1 MILPS
6 VTDHA
11 FASGPVFKQ
20 PKGFLDA
27 LQETRGLR
35 EARLLLAVW
44 SQFSRGGKIGEGVM
58 LSTNARLINLGDQ
71 EDVIIAENAVVRG
84 TLRNERGGRIEI
96 QKDVY
101 VGDDV
106 ILSSASNIL
115 VGNETLLAHGVQV
128 FDNDTHPLDPE
139 RRSEHFRMIRG
150 LEAPQPVDV
159 GAARVTIGERCWI
172 GMSTLIFKGVTIGDE
187 TVVAGGS
194 VVVDDL
200 PPRVIAAGNP
210 ARPIKEL
217 TRQNE

>member
-1 MILPS
+1 MILPLI
-6 VTDHA
+6 TDHA

-27 LQETRGLR
+27 LQKTKGVR

-44 SQFSRGGKIGEGVM
+44 RQFARWGKIGEGVQ

-71 EDVIIAENAVVRG
+71 GDVVIAENAVVRG
-84 TLRNERGGRIEI
+84 ILKNERGGRIEI
-96 QKDVY
+96 QRDVY

-106 ILSSASNIL
+106 ILSSASSIL
-115 VGNETLLAHGVQV
+115 VGNETLLAHGVHV

-139 RRSEHFRMIRG
+139 RRSKHFRIIRG
-150 LEAPQPVDV
+150 MAAPQPVDV
-159 GAARVTIGERCWI
+159 GVARVTIGERCWI
-172 GMSTLIFKGVTIGDE
+172 GMNSLIFKGVTIGDE

-200 PPRVIAAGNP
+200 PSRVIAAGNP
-210 ARPIKEL
+210 ARPVKEL
-217 TRQNE
+217 THQIE

>member
-1 MILPS
+1 MILPLA
-6 VTDHA
+6 TDHA

-27 LQETRGLR
+27 LQETKGVRK
-35 EARLLLAVW
+35 ARLLLAVW
-44 SQFSRGGKIGEGVM
+44 SQFFKGGKIGEGVM

-71 EDVIIAENAVVRG
+71 EDVVIADNAVVRG
-84 TLRNERGGRIEI
+84 ILRNERGGRIEI
-96 QKDVY
+96 QRDAY

-106 ILSSASNIL
+106 ILSSASSIL
-115 VGNETLLAHGVQV
+115 VGDETLLAHGVQV

-139 RRSEHFRMIRG
+139 RRSKHFRIIRG
-150 LEAPQPVDV
+150 MAAPQPVHV
-159 GAARVTIGERCWI
+159 GAARVTIGKRCWI
-172 GMSTLIFKGVTIGDE
+172 GMNTLIFKGVTIGDE

-200 PPRVIAAGNP
+200 SHRVIAAGNP

-217 TRQNE
+217 TLQSE